1 MRPRSHSATIRA
13 RIDALAAGGRGV
25 ARTSEGRVV
34 FVSGAAPGDLVEA
47 SVSARGSALEG
58 HVLRVIEP
66 GPDRVEPPCPHA
78 GACGGCDW
86 MFLAMAAQERGHA
99 AIVRDAITRALAGD
113 QRANVPAIVVHG
125 ARAALGYRTRARLFV
140 KGDRGKVSVGY
151 RAEGSHA
158 IEPIDRCAVLDAS
171 IASIPADL
179 KAIFAGARGEGDASI
194 ARGAGG
200 LPVIDLRFRGELAA
214 ATWSALDR
222 AVSSGAW
229 AGAKI
234 TLDGAAAPATFGDPR
249 QVLLGADGAPLVTG
263 GFAQPSD
270 EGAAALA
277 QRVGELAQTSGREV
291 VELFAGSGALS
302 VVLARGAASFTAVE
316 IDAAAA
322 ACLRENLAARRLSG
336 KVVAADAEAFAI
348 PPRADVIVLDPP
360 RTGARGAARAIA
372 ASRAKRVVYVS
383 CDPPS
388 LGRDLVPIVQAGF
401 SIDAVETF
409 ELFPQ
414 TSHVEAVLALS
425 RRRASGGKVG
435 SLSS

>member
-1 MRPRSHSATIRA
+1 MRPRSRETTINV

-25 ARTSEGRVV
+25 ARTREGRVV

-58 HVLRVIEP
+58 RVLRVIEP
-66 GPDRVEPPCPHA
+66 GPDRVDPPCPHA

-86 MFLAMAAQERGHA
+86 MFLATSAQEHGHA
-99 AIVRDAITRALAGD
+99 AIVRDAITRAIPSAHI
-113 QRANVPAIVVHG
+113 PAIVVHG
-125 ARAALGYRTRARLFV
+125 ARATLGYRTRARLFV
-140 KGDRGKVSVGY
+140 KGERGKVSVGY

-179 KAIFAGARGEGDASI
+179 KAIFAGAKGEGDASI

-200 LPVIDLRFRGELAA
+200 LPVIDLRFRGELAP

-222 AVSSGAW
+222 AVSSGVW

-234 TLDGAAAPATFGDPR
+234 TLEGAAAPATFGDPR
-249 QVLLGADGAPLVTG
+249 QVLRGADGAPLVTG

-277 QRVGELAQTSGREV
+277 QRAGELAQTSGREV

-316 IDAAAA
+316 IDAVAA
-322 ACLRENLAARRLSG
+322 ACLRENLAARGLSG

-372 ASRAKRVVYVS
+372 ASKAKRVVYVS

-388 LGRDLVPIVQAGF
+388 LGRDLAPIVQVGF
-401 SIDAVETF
+401 SIDAIETF